1 VKRLIPLMLLGVGCT
16 TGPVIP
22 SDNVQDYRMTFFG
35 ASASDSCSDDIK
47 AEADTW
53 EENSLIYRVHFV
65 DGPDSARID
74 VWWRGAGSS
83 ESDFTFFGA
92 GTLDGT
98 LESGVFQYG
107 SSGFQEERDTG
118 TVWYD
123 IDGRAPVRFTD
134 EISQG
139 SEDFV
144 ITQPT
149 SADGFAVGC
158 VFTVLFNGA
167 RLNENDVTE

>member
-1 VKRLIPLMLLGVGCT
+1 MKRLLPLILLGAGCV
-16 TGPVIP
+16 TGPTVP
-22 SDNVQDYRMTFFG
+22 TDNVEDYRITYFG
-35 ASASDSCSDDIK
+35 ASASESCSDDIK
-47 AEADTW
+47 AEADTF
-53 EENSLIYRVHFV
+53 EEFSLIYRVHWV
-65 DGPDSARID
+65 EGDESSRID
-74 VWWRGAGSS
+74 VWWRSS
-83 ESDFTFFGA
+83 GTAEDDFTFFAA
-92 GTLDGT
+92 GQLDGT

-149 SADGFAVGC
+149 SADGYPVGC
-158 VFTVLFNGA
+158 VYTLNFNGA